1 MARLAALLLLLAAS
15 FAAWPD
21 DLGEIRRK
29 LDAHSHVRADF
40 VQTRRMKDLQRPQV
54 ARGRMLAWGGAGVI
68 WEIHDPLQAAY
79 VLRENTTIQIADGR
93 EVERSAQD
101 DAASARIGRI
111 LKSLLQGDANALAQW
126 FDIAAHAA
134 PEHWT
139 ITLTPHAGP
148 LASYLKVMH
157 VAGSEY
163 VERVDIEEADGD
175 STQIRFRNHRDGGA
189 LSDEERRLLGAG

>member
-1 MARLAALLLLLAAS
+1 MARLAVLVLLLAHG
-15 FAAWPD
+15 FAARAG
-21 DLGEIRRK
+21 DLDEIRRK

-54 ARGRMLAWGGAGVI
+54 ARGRMLAWGASGVI
-68 WEIHDPLQAAY
+68 WEIQEPLRATY
-79 VLRENTTIQIADGR
+79 VLRESTTIQIVDGR
-93 EVERSAQD
+93 ETERAAQD

-111 LKSLLQGDANALAQW
+111 LKSLFQGDANALGQW
-126 FDIAAHAA
+126 FDIAARVA
-134 PEHWT
+134 PERWT

-148 LASYLKVMH
+148 LASYLKSMQ
-157 VAGSEY
+157 VAGAEY
-163 VERVDIEEADGD
+163 VERVDIEESDGD